1 VALSS
6 PANEIFG
13 RRRRGGGRA
22 LKMGGEGGLKYY
34 LVNSF
39 GIL

>member
-6 PANEIFG
+6 PANEILG
-13 RRRRGGGRA
+13 RRGGRGT
-22 LKMGGEGGLKYY
+22 LKMGGEGELKYY
-34 LVNSF
+34 FVNSF